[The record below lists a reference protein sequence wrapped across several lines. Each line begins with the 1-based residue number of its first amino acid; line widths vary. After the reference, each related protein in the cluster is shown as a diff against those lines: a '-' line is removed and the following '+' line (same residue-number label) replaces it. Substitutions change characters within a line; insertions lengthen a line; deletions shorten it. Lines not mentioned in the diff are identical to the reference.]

1 MCNKKLQIKQTLHI
15 IQFHPTSLKNRN
27 FERILGEFQGRYK
40 MSSRKDAIKE
50 ILKIHTE
57 LQFISQN
64 HFCCIF
70 YT

>member
-1 MCNKKLQIKQTLHI
+1 MCNKKLQIKQSLHI
-15 IQFHPTSLKNRN
+15 IQFDPTSLKNLN
-27 FERILGEFQGRYK
+27 FDRILGEFQGRHK

-57 LQFISQN
+57 LQFISQS
-64 HFCCIF
+64 HFYCIF